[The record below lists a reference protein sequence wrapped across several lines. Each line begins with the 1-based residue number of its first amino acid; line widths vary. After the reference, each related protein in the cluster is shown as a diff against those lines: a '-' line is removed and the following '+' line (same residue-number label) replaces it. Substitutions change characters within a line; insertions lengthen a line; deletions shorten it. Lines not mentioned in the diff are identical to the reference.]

1 MATTKTDLRARI
13 FTPRALPTRLVT
25 SRHMPDVTIEIRT
38 LTYGARAALV
48 RSCKDEET
56 GDIDGI
62 QLTFAALIA
71 CAFDPE
77 SGEQVFTKGDV
88 EQVEGLPSVLLD
100 DWAFPALELNG
111 LAPDAVRAAV
121 GNSEATPSSSTSSSS
136 SLEESAVAP

>member
-1 MATTKTDLRARI
+1 MSKAALRARI
-13 FTPRALPTRLVT
+13 FTPRALPTKTVT
-25 SRHMPDVTIEIRT
+25 SKHMPDVTLELRT

-62 QLTFAALIA
+62 RLTFAALIA

-77 SGEQVFTKGDV
+77 SGEQVFSEGDAETV
-88 EQVEGLPSVLLD
+88 EQLPGVLLD
-100 DWAFPALELNG
+100 DWAFPALQLNG
-111 LAPDAVRAAV
+111 LSPDAVADAV
-121 GNSEATPSSSTSSSS
+121 GNSAATPSSSTSSSS